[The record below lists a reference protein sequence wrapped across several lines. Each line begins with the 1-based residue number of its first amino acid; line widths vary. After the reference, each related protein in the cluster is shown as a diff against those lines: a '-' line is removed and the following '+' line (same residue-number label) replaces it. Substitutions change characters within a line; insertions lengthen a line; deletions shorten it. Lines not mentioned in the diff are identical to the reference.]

1 MDQLSAMKV
10 FVQVV
15 ESGSFAR
22 ASERL
27 GISTTACS
35 RQIADLEAH
44 LGGRLL
50 NRTTRKL
57 SLTESGRAFHER
69 SLQLLSDLEE
79 AEQLVAQSA
88 DAPRG
93 TLRITCSTHFGMRQ
107 LAPAIAV
114 FMLRYPAVKFDV
126 SLSDRIVDIV
136 EEGFDLAVRIGSL
149 GSQTLVARKLGQS
162 RMIACA
168 SPAYLAARGVP
179 QRPQDLVTHNCL
191 TYAYG
196 PPAGQWTFRDAMDGD
211 GEGAAAKGGR
221 AEGVEAKRMASKG
234 RREVVVRVTGNLHSN
249 NGDMLVA
256 AAAEGAGIAWEPS
269 FIVGPQL
276 RADRLVPILARFE
289 SLPLDIW
296 AVYPSRRHLSAKVR
310 VFIDFLAE
318 RFKESGD
325 WTATGHPA

>member
-1 MDQLSAMKV
+1 MDQLLAMKV

-35 RQIADLEAH
+35 RRVADLEAH

-57 SLTESGRAFHER
+57 SLTESGRAFHDR
-69 SLQLLSDLEE
+69 SLQLLADLDE
-79 AEQLVAQSA
+79 AERLVAQSA
-88 DAPRG
+88 EAPRG
-93 TLRITCSTHFGMRQ
+93 TLRITCSTNFGMRQ
-107 LAPAIAV
+107 LAPAIAA
-114 FMLRYPAVKFDV
+114 FMSRYPEMKFDV

-136 EEGFDLAVRIGSL
+136 EEGFDLAVRIGTL
-149 GSQTLVARKLGQS
+149 GLQNLVARKLGES

-168 SPAYLAARGVP
+168 SPAYLAARGTP
-179 QRPQDLVTHNCL
+179 QRPEDLVKHNCL

-196 PPAGQWTFRDAMDGD
+196 PPVGQWTFR
-211 GEGAAAKGGR
+211 GAGVATENGR
-221 AEGVEAKRMASKG
+221 AGKVGAEI
-234 RREVVVRVTGNLHSN
+234 VVRVAGNLHSN

-269 FIVGPQL
+269 FIVAPQL
-276 RADRLVPILARFE
+276 REDRLVPILAAFE
-289 SLPLDIW
+289 SPPLDIW

-318 RFKESGD
+318 RFKQSGD
-325 WTATGHPA
+325 WTLSARIAS